1 MMMTRHDALARKEL
15 AALLRARR
23 SRLAPNEPSSRRRT
37 PGLRREEVAERAGI
51 SVALYAW
58 LEQGRI
64 VAVSPAAVDRIADA
78 LELSVDERSYAQR
91 LAHPSA
97 PLKRLPD
104 HVESLPIWQS
114 LVDGYANGL
123 SFVIDPSWQIVA
135 WNAAY
140 GYVHDLTVSSAP
152 IERNLVYR
160 LFMHEWD
167 RYANPE
173 ITALRFVSK
182 LRGDYA
188 PYLGDER
195 FTNTIEQIA
204 TACPRFAEFWVAH
217 TMTSPLSVAR
227 ESIRVGT
234 LGVFTY
240 RSLHFSTPP
249 ELDAG
254 RFCVQLPADD
264 TSMSILAD
272 IKVLSRSLQANNLP
286 E

>member
-1 MMMTRHDALARKEL
+1 M
-15 AALLRARR
+15 
-23 SRLAPNEPSSRRRT
+23 
-37 PGLRREEVAERAGI
+37 
-51 SVALYAW
+51 
-58 LEQGRI
+58 
-64 VAVSPAAVDRIADA
+64 
-78 LELSVDERSYAQR
+78 
-91 LAHPSA
+91 
-97 PLKRLPD
+97 
-104 HVESLPIWQS
+104 
-114 LVDGYANGL
+114 DGYANGL

-152 IERNLVYR
+152 IERNLIYR
-160 LFMHEWD
+160 LFMYEWD

-173 ITALRFVSK
+173 ITARRFVSK

-272 IKVLSRSLQANNLP
+272 IKVLSRSRQANNLP